1 MEKTLVLILTHKETL
16 KNFYKKKLLTNYFK
30 SVIINISKE
39 RKEKNM
45 ESLGLMVGKETVLF
59 DVTTGEI
66 ISKER
71 TEVLAYL
78 KRNDGFYTL
87 QVF

>member
-39 RKEKNM
+39 RKEKNH
-45 ESLGLMVGKETVLF
+45 GKYYGKF
-59 DVTTGEI
+59 
-66 ISKER
+66 R
-71 TEVLAYL
+71 TYGR
-78 KRNDGFYTL
+78 KRNCI
-87 QVF
+87 V